1 LNKRPIILCLALCL
15 MTGIIFT
22 WPLAPEFFSSIPYT
36 VRPIPGFERVPL
48 MPGDHLQTYYWFW
61 LLSDNL
67 FGHSALFTNP
77 YEFNGPSGPMSTVY
91 ANFPYSLLYIT
102 LLFLGPVGA
111 YNGLILLSFMLC
123 GLAMFLLARSWTKDF
138 WASLMA
144 GLVFT
149 FAPFRVSHIAGGQ
162 LPGYVIFLLPL
173 CLYFIE
179 RTLITGRWW
188 YGWAGGLCLV
198 LLSLMDPHTSFLAA
212 LTLGI
217 YLPSRILLFQP
228 FPLSQAGETRSF
240 WPGFFGAF
248 IGGLSISFLLWI
260 RFVIRDGPLFLT
272 NDLLQPLLL
281 GMVSIVVL
289 WLYLSACLA
298 RLTTL
303 SFPEARHLVGKSFFF
318 FLPLWV
324 YALKYQVPIPRL
336 GLILIVFCLSLFILF
351 LLIQWRKQRD
361 RLLSF
366 DRRRIIPVLVGTGLG
381 LTLAASYLLHIRT
394 TVFLPSLAGKGRT
407 LSEVLLFS
415 PRIGNLFFWQDINQE
430 KFILIGWGLVLMAA
444 LGLLLLLR
452 RHARDPGLSA
462 LAGIL
467 AFLGVVLAL
476 GPRLISFPIYEILYR
491 YFPFFSYSRVPSRFV
506 FVGLIFLCLLAAVAI
521 SAVREGLT
529 SRGWKR
535 LSQWFPILVIF
546 LIAAEYHTW
555 QSLGISIM
563 PKDNM
568 AYSRIQKGLPD
579 GKRVL
584 ELPIWPGDSHQSS
597 AYEYTVTRTRKPM
610 INGYAPV
617 VVRDYIQQVF
627 WPLFPLDF
635 GELKETQAEKLKELN
650 VDLITFHDNPFIFP
664 EKISP
669 FPPRLTLK
677 RLMASRHLKLVDHD
691 QDVFLFKF
699 NSSFPE
705 SLPEHQNPPRP
716 PLIKGGVK
724 TPPLEKGDRGGFNNG
739 SNISSPVS
747 AVFYAQ
753 NLPRETGRLEFDHS
767 ASGYYLL
774 MNEQHLNQGRLVPR
788 QGVEGNVVSASPG
801 RDQPGY
807 LVVGAYRVFPS
818 GKYRARFRI
827 KAGVADPL
835 QEVGRIEIIKDRK
848 AVIKQRTIRA
858 RDMNGSTAWTDIPL
872 EFENLQSGEIGFRV
886 YFSGKVVLQF
896 NTAIIGFAGQ
906 DSGPG
911 AVEAEELFR
920 QTGYVSGD
928 PLASGKEA
936 VFAKAGFHPPVYL
949 CYGPYRTLEEGNY
962 KADFSL
968 RLKAPPSIPKETKV
982 ALLEV
987 ATDMG
992 KRILGKR
999 LVQVKELR
1007 ADAYQPMGVVFKV
1020 PFRCEVGYRLKFL
1033 DKADLLIDRIEVG
1046 SSQETRSER

>member
-1 LNKRPIILCLALCL
+1 

-22 WPLAPEFFSSIPYT
+22 WPMAPEFFSSIPYT

-91 ANFPYSLLYIT
+91 ANFPYSILYIT

-111 YNGLILLSFMLC
+111 YNGLIILSFMLC

-149 FAPFRVSHIAGGQ
+149 FTPFRVSHIAGGQ

-173 CLYFIE
+173 CLYYID

-228 FPLSQAGETRSF
+228 VSLSQAGVTRSF
-240 WPGFFGAF
+240 WPGFLGAF
-248 IGGLSISFLLWI
+248 IGGLSISFFLWI
-260 RFVIRDGPLFLT
+260 RFVIRDEHPFL
-272 NDLLQPLLL
+272 NQDLLQPLLL
-281 GMVSIVVL
+281 GMVSTVVL
-289 WLYLSACLA
+289 WLYLSACLS

-303 SFPEARHLVGKSFFF
+303 SFPEARHRVGKAFFF

-324 YALKYQVPIPRL
+324 YAFKYQMPIPRL
-336 GLILIVFCLSLFILF
+336 GLILIVFCLSLFIIF

-366 DRRRIIPVLVGTGLG
+366 DRRRIIPVLVGIGLG
-381 LTLAASYLLHIRT
+381 LALAAAYLLHIRT
-394 TVFLPSLAGKGRT
+394 KVFLPSLAGKGRT

-430 KFILIGWGLVLMAA
+430 KFILIGWGLVLLAA

-462 LAGIL
+462 LAGLL
-467 AFLGVVLAL
+467 AFLGVVLTL
-476 GPRLISFPIYEILYR
+476 GPRLISFPLYEFLYR

-506 FVGLIFLCLLAAVAI
+506 FVGLIFLCLLAAMAI

-535 LSQWFPILVIF
+535 LSQWFPVLVIF
-546 LIAAEYHTW
+546 FMAAEYHTW
-555 QSLGISIM
+555 QFLGISIM
-563 PKDNM
+563 PGDNM

-650 VDLITFHDNPFIFP
+650 VDLITFNDNPFIFP

-677 RLMASRHLKLVDHD
+677 RLMASGNLKLVDHD
-691 QDVFLFKF
+691 RDIFLFRF
-699 NSSFPE
+699 ITQGPAENSLIS
-705 SLPEHQNPPRP
+705 PR
-716 PLIKGGVK
+716 
-724 TPPLEKGDRGGFNNG
+724 LEKRDGEKGTAT
-739 SNISSPVS
+739 ITSPVS

-753 NLPRETGRLEFDHS
+753 NLHRETGRLEFDHG

-788 QGVEGNVVSASPG
+788 RGVEGNVVSASPG

-807 LVVGAYRVFPS
+807 LVVGANRVFPS
-818 GKYRARFRI
+818 GKYQARFRI
-827 KAGVADPL
+827 KTGVADPL

-848 AVIKQRTIRA
+848 TVIKQRTIYA
-858 RDMNGSTAWTDIPL
+858 RDMKGSTVWTDIPL
-872 EFENLQSGEIGFRV
+872 EFENLQSGEIGFRI
-886 YFSGKVVLQF
+886 YFSGKVRLQF

-911 AVEAEELFR
+911 PVEAEELFR

-936 VFAKAGFHPPVYL
+936 VFAKAGFHPPIYL
-949 CYGPYRTLEEGNY
+949 CYGPYRTLEQGEY
-962 KADFSL
+962 KAEFSI
-968 RLKAPPSIPKETKV
+968 RLQRLPQIPQDTRV

-987 ATDMG
+987 AADMG
-992 KRILGKR
+992 KRVLGKR

-1007 ADAYQPMGVVFKV
+1007 SDSYQAIGVDFGV
-1020 PFRCEVGYRLKFL
+1020 PFRCEVGYRVKFL
-1033 DKADLLIDRIEVG
+1033 GKADLLVDRIEVG
-1046 SSQETRSER
+1046 SSRETKGER